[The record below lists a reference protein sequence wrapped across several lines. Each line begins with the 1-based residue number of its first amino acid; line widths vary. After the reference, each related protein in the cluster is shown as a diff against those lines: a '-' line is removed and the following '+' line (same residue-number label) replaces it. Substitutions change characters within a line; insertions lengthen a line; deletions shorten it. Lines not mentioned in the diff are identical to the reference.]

1 MLNVTLC
8 VFILRWVIGDTDIP
22 DYNQQ
27 NVGKFCAWRKKCIRF
42 VHHATGI

>member
-8 VFILRWVIGDTDIP
+8 VFVLRWVIGETDIP

-27 NVGKFCAWRKKCIRF
+27 NAGKFWVWWTECIRF
-42 VHHATGI
+42 VHNATGI